1 MDVLAADINFHS
13 GNWWADTQA
22 LLGVEFVQHSILA
35 ALLLGVVSGAI
46 APLIVMRQ
54 MSFAAHSTGEL
65 ALMGAAAAL
74 LFGVGVSWGALVG
87 AVLAAV
93 VLAALGMK
101 EQDSIVAVVLSF
113 GMGLSVLFIY
123 LYPGRSSAAFS
134 LLTGQIV
141 GVSGTSLNILAGLT
155 ALVVIVMA
163 LLWRPL
169 LFATVD
175 PVLAAA
181 SGVRVRA
188 LSLVF
193 AALIGVVASQ
203 GVQIVGA
210 LLLIALLITPGA
222 AAVKVTANPVVAVV
236 LSGVFSVISAVG
248 GLVLSLAPG
257 LPVSVFVTSLSF
269 VIYLVCRGIAWVRG
283 RKLNADDVRAREFGG
298 VFGAGGGDV
307 GAGGSNTDGGAG
319 GAGDITDPHCHPE
332 Q

>member
-1 MDVLAADINFHS
+1 MSSQFHT
-13 GNWWADTQA
+13 GDWWEDTLA
-22 LLGVEFVQHSILA
+22 LLSVDFVQHALLA
-35 ALLLGVVSGAI
+35 ALLLGIVSGAI
-46 APLIVMRQ
+46 APLIVMRK

-74 LFGVGVSWGALVG
+74 LFGFSVSWGALIG

-93 VLAALGMK
+93 ALTALGQK
-101 EQDSIVAVVLSF
+101 EQDAIVAVVLSF

-123 LYPGRSSAAFS
+123 LYPGRSSSAFS

-141 GVSGTSLNILAGLT
+141 GVSSASLNILAVLT
-155 ALVVIVMA
+155 VLVVVTMA

-181 SGVRVRA
+181 SGVKVRLLA
-188 LSLVF
+188 LVF

-222 AAVKVTANPVVAVV
+222 AAVKVTSNPVLAVV
-236 LSGVFSVISAVG
+236 LSGTFSVVAAVG
-248 GLVLSLAPG
+248 GLVASLAPG
-257 LPVSVFVTSLSF
+257 LPVSVFVTTLSF
-269 VIYLVCRGIAWVRG
+269 VIYLVCRVIAWMRSRHVQ
-283 RKLNADDVRAREFGG
+283 ADAVRAQEYST
-298 VFGAGGGDV
+298 AGESV
-307 GAGGSNTDGGAG
+307 SKQTSNETAGHVHHA
-319 GAGDITDPHCHPE
+319 
-332 Q
+332 

>member
-1 MDVLAADINFHS
+1 MSSQFHT
-13 GNWWADTQA
+13 GDWWEDTLA
-22 LLGVEFVQHSILA
+22 LLSVDFVQHALLA
-35 ALLLGVVSGAI
+35 ALLLGIVSGAI
-46 APLIVMRQ
+46 APLIVMRK

-74 LFGVGVSWGALVG
+74 LFGFSVSWGALIG

-93 VLAALGMK
+93 ALTALGQK
-101 EQDSIVAVVLSF
+101 EQDAIVAVVLSF

-141 GVSGTSLNILAGLT
+141 GVSSASLGILAVLA
-155 ALVVIVMA
+155 ALVVATMA

-181 SGVRVRA
+181 SGVKVRVLA
-188 LSLVF
+188 LVF

-222 AAVKVTANPVVAVV
+222 AAVKVTSNPVLAVV
-236 LSGVFSVISAVG
+236 LSGTFSVVSAVG
-248 GLVLSLAPG
+248 GLVASLAPG
-257 LPVSVFVTSLSF
+257 LPVSVFVTTLSF
-269 VIYLVCRGIAWVRG
+269 VIYLVCRGIAWMRSRHVQ
-283 RKLNADDVRAREFGG
+283 ADAVRAREYSATGES
-298 VFGAGGGDV
+298 VSKQTSNEAAGH
-307 GAGGSNTDGGAG
+307 AHHA
-319 GAGDITDPHCHPE
+319 
-332 Q
+332 

>member
-1 MDVLAADINFHS
+1 MSSQFHT
-13 GNWWADTQA
+13 GDWWEDTLA
-22 LLGVEFVQHSILA
+22 LLSVDFVQHALLA
-35 ALLLGVVSGAI
+35 ALLLGIVSGAI
-46 APLIVMRQ
+46 APLIVMRK

-74 LFGVGVSWGALVG
+74 LFGFSVSWGALIG

-93 VLAALGMK
+93 ALTALGQK
-101 EQDSIVAVVLSF
+101 EQDAIVAVVLSF

-123 LYPGRSSAAFS
+123 LYPGRSSSAFS

-141 GVSGTSLNILAGLT
+141 GVSSASLNILAVLT
-155 ALVVIVMA
+155 VLVVVTMA

-181 SGVRVRA
+181 SGVKVRLLA
-188 LSLVF
+188 LVF

-222 AAVKVTANPVVAVV
+222 AAVKVTSNPVLAVV
-236 LSGVFSVISAVG
+236 LSGTFSVVAAVG
-248 GLVLSLAPG
+248 GLVASLAPG
-257 LPVSVFVTSLSF
+257 LPVSVFVTTLSF
-269 VIYLVCRGIAWVRG
+269 VIYLVCRVIAWMRSRHVQ
-283 RKLNADDVRAREFGG
+283 ADAVRAQEYST
-298 VFGAGGGDV
+298 AGESV
-307 GAGGSNTDGGAG
+307 SKQTSNETAGHIHHT
-319 GAGDITDPHCHPE
+319 
-332 Q
+332 

>member
-1 MDVLAADINFHS
+1 MSSQFHT
-13 GNWWADTQA
+13 GDWWEDTLA
-22 LLGVEFVQHSILA
+22 LLSVDFVQHALLA
-35 ALLLGVVSGAI
+35 ALLLGIVSGAI
-46 APLIVMRQ
+46 APLIVMRK

-74 LFGVGVSWGALVG
+74 LFGFSVSWGALIG

-93 VLAALGMK
+93 ALTALGQR
-101 EQDSIVAVVLSF
+101 EQDALVAVVLSF

-141 GVSGTSLNILAGLT
+141 GVSSASLGILAVLA
-155 ALVVIVMA
+155 ALVVATMA

-181 SGVRVRA
+181 SGVKVRVLA
-188 LSLVF
+188 LVF

-222 AAVKVTANPVVAVV
+222 AAVKVTSNPVLAVV
-236 LSGVFSVISAVG
+236 LSGTFSVVSAVG
-248 GLVLSLAPG
+248 GLVASLAPG
-257 LPVSVFVTSLSF
+257 LPVSVFVTTLSF
-269 VIYLVCRGIAWVRG
+269 VIYLVCRGIAWMRSRHVQ
-283 RKLNADDVRAREFGG
+283 ADAVRAREYSATGES
-298 VFGAGGGDV
+298 VSKQTSNEAAGH
-307 GAGGSNTDGGAG
+307 AHHA
-319 GAGDITDPHCHPE
+319 
-332 Q
+332 

>member
-1 MDVLAADINFHS
+1 MSSQFHT
-13 GNWWADTQA
+13 GDWWEDTLA
-22 LLGVEFVQHSILA
+22 LLSVDFVQNALLA
-35 ALLLGVVSGAI
+35 ALLLGIVSGAI
-46 APLIVMRQ
+46 APLIVMRK

-74 LFGVGVSWGALVG
+74 LFGFSVSWGALIG

-93 VLAALGMK
+93 ALTALGQR
-101 EQDSIVAVVLSF
+101 EQDAIVAVVLSF

-141 GVSGTSLNILAGLT
+141 GVSSASLGILAVLA
-155 ALVVIVMA
+155 ALVVATMA

-181 SGVRVRA
+181 SGVKVRVLA
-188 LSLVF
+188 LVF

-222 AAVKVTANPVVAVV
+222 AAVKVTSNPVLAVV
-236 LSGVFSVISAVG
+236 LSGTFSVVSAVG
-248 GLVLSLAPG
+248 GLVASLAPG
-257 LPVSVFVTSLSF
+257 LPVSVFVTTLSF
-269 VIYLVCRGIAWVRG
+269 VIYLVCRGIAWMRSRHVQ
-283 RKLNADDVRAREFGG
+283 ADSVRAREYSATGES
-298 VFGAGGGDV
+298 VSKQASNEAAGH
-307 GAGGSNTDGGAG
+307 AHHA
-319 GAGDITDPHCHPE
+319 
-332 Q
+332 

>member
-1 MDVLAADINFHS
+1 MSSQFHT
-13 GNWWADTQA
+13 GDWWEDTLA
-22 LLGVEFVQHSILA
+22 LLSVDFVQHALLA
-35 ALLLGVVSGAI
+35 ALLLGIVSGAI
-46 APLIVMRQ
+46 APLIVMRK

-74 LFGVGVSWGALVG
+74 LFGFSVSWGALIG

-93 VLAALGMK
+93 ALTALGQR
-101 EQDSIVAVVLSF
+101 EQDAIVAVVLSF

-141 GVSGTSLNILAGLT
+141 GVSSASLGILAVL
-155 ALVVIVMA
+155 AMLVVVTMA

-181 SGVRVRA
+181 SGVKVRTLA
-188 LSLVF
+188 LVF

-222 AAVKVTANPVVAVV
+222 AAVKVTSNPVLAVV
-236 LSGVFSVISAVG
+236 LSGTFSVVSAVG
-248 GLVLSLAPG
+248 GLVASLAPG
-257 LPVSVFVTSLSF
+257 LPVSVFVTTLSF
-269 VIYLVCRGIAWVRG
+269 VIYLICRGIAWMRSRNVQ
-283 RKLNADDVRAREFGG
+283 ADAVRAREYSATGES
-298 VFGAGGGDV
+298 VSKQTSNEAAGH
-307 GAGGSNTDGGAG
+307 AHHA
-319 GAGDITDPHCHPE
+319 
-332 Q
+332 

>member
-1 MDVLAADINFHS
+1 MSSQFHT
-13 GNWWADTQA
+13 GDWWEDTLA
-22 LLGVEFVQHSILA
+22 LLSVDFVQHALLA
-35 ALLLGVVSGAI
+35 ALLLGIVSGAI
-46 APLIVMRQ
+46 APLIVMRK

-74 LFGVGVSWGALVG
+74 LFGFSVSWGALIG

-93 VLAALGMK
+93 ALTALGHR
-101 EQDSIVAVVLSF
+101 EQDAIVAVVLSF

-141 GVSGTSLNILAGLT
+141 GVSSASLGILAVLA
-155 ALVVIVMA
+155 ALVVATMA

-181 SGVRVRA
+181 SGVKVRMLA
-188 LSLVF
+188 LVF

-222 AAVKVTANPVVAVV
+222 AAVKVTSNPVLAVV
-236 LSGVFSVISAVG
+236 LSGTFSVVSAVG
-248 GLVLSLAPG
+248 GLVASLAPG
-257 LPVSVFVTSLSF
+257 LPVSVFVTTLSF
-269 VIYLVCRGIAWVRG
+269 VIYLVCRGIAWMRSRHVQ
-283 RKLNADDVRAREFGG
+283 ADAVRAREYSATGES
-298 VFGAGGGDV
+298 VSKQTSNEAAGH
-307 GAGGSNTDGGAG
+307 AHHA
-319 GAGDITDPHCHPE
+319 
-332 Q
+332 

>member
-1 MDVLAADINFHS
+1 MSSQFHT
-13 GNWWADTQA
+13 GDWWEDTLA
-22 LLGVEFVQHSILA
+22 LLSVDFVQNALLA
-35 ALLLGVVSGAI
+35 ALLLGIVSGAI
-46 APLIVMRQ
+46 APLIVMRK

-74 LFGVGVSWGALVG
+74 LFGFSASWGALIG

-93 VLAALGMK
+93 ALTALGQR
-101 EQDSIVAVVLSF
+101 EQDAIVAVVLSF

-141 GVSGTSLNILAGLT
+141 GVSSASLGILAVLA
-155 ALVVIVMA
+155 ALVVATMA

-181 SGVRVRA
+181 SGVKVRVLA
-188 LSLVF
+188 LVF

-222 AAVKVTANPVVAVV
+222 AAVKVTSNPVLAVV
-236 LSGVFSVISAVG
+236 LSGTFSVVSAVG
-248 GLVLSLAPG
+248 GLVASLAPG
-257 LPVSVFVTSLSF
+257 LPVSVFVTTLSF
-269 VIYLVCRGIAWVRG
+269 VIYLVCRGIAWMRSRHVQ
-283 RKLNADDVRAREFGG
+283 ADAVRAREYSATGES
-298 VFGAGGGDV
+298 VSKQTSNEAAGH
-307 GAGGSNTDGGAG
+307 AHHA
-319 GAGDITDPHCHPE
+319 
-332 Q
+332 

>member
-1 MDVLAADINFHS
+1 MSSQFHT
-13 GNWWADTQA
+13 GDWWEDTLA
-22 LLGVEFVQHSILA
+22 LLSVDFVQNALLA
-35 ALLLGVVSGAI
+35 ALLLGIVSGAI
-46 APLIVMRQ
+46 APLIVMRK

-74 LFGVGVSWGALVG
+74 LFGFSVSWGALIG

-93 VLAALGMK
+93 ALTALGQR
-101 EQDSIVAVVLSF
+101 EQDAIVAVILSF

-141 GVSGTSLNILAGLT
+141 GVSSASLGILAVL
-155 ALVVIVMA
+155 AVLVVVTMA

-181 SGVRVRA
+181 SGVKVRLLA
-188 LSLVF
+188 LVF

-222 AAVKVTANPVVAVV
+222 AAVKVTSNPVLAVV
-236 LSGVFSVISAVG
+236 LSGVFSVVSAVG
-248 GLVLSLAPG
+248 GLVASLAPG
-257 LPVSVFVTSLSF
+257 LPVSVFVTTLSF
-269 VIYLVCRGIAWVRG
+269 VIYLICRGIAWMRSRNVQ
-283 RKLNADDVRAREFGG
+283 ADAVRAREYSA
-298 VFGAGGGDV
+298 AGESISKQTSNEA
-307 GAGGSNTDGGAG
+307 AGHAHH
-319 GAGDITDPHCHPE
+319 A
-332 Q
+332 

>member
-1 MDVLAADINFHS
+1 MSSQFHT
-13 GNWWADTQA
+13 GDWWEDTLA
-22 LLGVEFVQHSILA
+22 LLSVDFVQHALLA
-35 ALLLGVVSGAI
+35 ALLLGIVSGAI
-46 APLIVMRQ
+46 APLIVMRK

-74 LFGVGVSWGALVG
+74 LFGFSVSWGALIG

-93 VLAALGMK
+93 ALTALGQR
-101 EQDSIVAVVLSF
+101 EQDAIVAVILSF

-141 GVSGTSLNILAGLT
+141 GVSSASLGILAVLA
-155 ALVVIVMA
+155 ALVVATMA

-181 SGVRVRA
+181 SGVKVRVLA
-188 LSLVF
+188 LVF

-222 AAVKVTANPVVAVV
+222 AAVKVTSNPVLAVV
-236 LSGVFSVISAVG
+236 LSGVFSVVSAVG
-248 GLVLSLAPG
+248 GLVASLAPG
-257 LPVSVFVTSLSF
+257 LPVSVFVTTLSF
-269 VIYLVCRGIAWVRG
+269 VIYLVCRGIAWMRSRHVQ
-283 RKLNADDVRAREFGG
+283 ADAVRAREYSATGES
-298 VFGAGGGDV
+298 VSKQTSNEAAGH
-307 GAGGSNTDGGAG
+307 AHHA
-319 GAGDITDPHCHPE
+319 
-332 Q
+332 

>member
-1 MDVLAADINFHS
+1 MSSQFHT
-13 GNWWADTQA
+13 GDWWEDTLA
-22 LLGVEFVQHSILA
+22 LLSVDFVQNALLA
-35 ALLLGVVSGAI
+35 ALLLGIVSGAI
-46 APLIVMRQ
+46 APLIVMRK

-74 LFGVGVSWGALVG
+74 LFGFSVSWGALIG

-93 VLAALGMK
+93 ALTALGQR
-101 EQDSIVAVVLSF
+101 EQDAIVAVVLSF

-123 LYPGRSSAAFS
+123 LYPGRSSSAFS

-141 GVSGTSLNILAGLT
+141 GVSSASLEILAVLT
-155 ALVVIVMA
+155 ALVVVTMA

-181 SGVRVRA
+181 SGVKVRVLA
-188 LSLVF
+188 LVF

-222 AAVKVTANPVVAVV
+222 AAVKVTSNPVLAVV
-236 LSGVFSVISAVG
+236 LSGTFSVVSAVG
-248 GLVLSLAPG
+248 GLVASLAPG
-257 LPVSVFVTSLSF
+257 LPVSVFVTTLSS
-269 VIYLVCRGIAWVRG
+269 VSYTHLTLPTSDLV
-283 RKLNADDVRAREFGG
+283 
-298 VFGAGGGDV
+298 
-307 GAGGSNTDGGAG
+307 
-319 GAGDITDPHCHPE
+319 
-332 Q
+332 

>member
-1 MDVLAADINFHS
+1 MSSQFHT
-13 GNWWADTQA
+13 GDWWEDTLA
-22 LLGVEFVQHSILA
+22 LLSVDFVQHALLA
-35 ALLLGVVSGAI
+35 ALLLGIVSGAI
-46 APLIVMRQ
+46 APLIVMRK

-74 LFGVGVSWGALVG
+74 LFGFSVSWGALIG

-93 VLAALGMK
+93 ALTALGQR
-101 EQDSIVAVVLSF
+101 EQDAIVAVVLSF

-141 GVSGTSLNILAGLT
+141 GVSSASLGILAVLA
-155 ALVVIVMA
+155 ALVVATMA

-181 SGVRVRA
+181 SGVKVRVLA
-188 LSLVF
+188 LVF

-222 AAVKVTANPVVAVV
+222 AAVKVTSNPVLAVV
-236 LSGVFSVISAVG
+236 LSGTFSVVSAVG
-248 GLVLSLAPG
+248 GLVASLAPG
-257 LPVSVFVTSLSF
+257 LPVSVFVTTLSF
-269 VIYLVCRGIAWVRG
+269 VIYLVCRGIAWMRSRHVQ
-283 RKLNADDVRAREFGG
+283 ADAVRAREYSATGESMSKQTSNEA
-298 VFGAGGGDV
+298 AGH
-307 GAGGSNTDGGAG
+307 AHHA
-319 GAGDITDPHCHPE
+319 
-332 Q
+332 

>member
-1 MDVLAADINFHS
+1 MSSQFHT
-13 GNWWADTQA
+13 GDWWEDTLA
-22 LLGVEFVQHSILA
+22 LLSVDFVQNALLA
-35 ALLLGVVSGAI
+35 ALLLGIVSGAI
-46 APLIVMRQ
+46 APLIVMRK

-74 LFGVGVSWGALVG
+74 LFGFSVSWGALIG

-93 VLAALGMK
+93 ALTALGQR
-101 EQDSIVAVVLSF
+101 EQDAIVAVILSF

-141 GVSGTSLNILAGLT
+141 GVSSASLGILAVL
-155 ALVVIVMA
+155 AVLVVVTMA

-181 SGVRVRA
+181 SGVKVRVLA
-188 LSLVF
+188 LVF

-222 AAVKVTANPVVAVV
+222 AAVKVTSNPVLAVV
-236 LSGVFSVISAVG
+236 LSGIFSVVSAVG
-248 GLVLSLAPG
+248 GLVASLAPG
-257 LPVSVFVTSLSF
+257 LPVSVFVTTLSF
-269 VIYLVCRGIAWVRG
+269 VIYLVCRGIAWIRSRHVQ
-283 RKLNADDVRAREFGG
+283 ADAVRAREYSTAGESISKQTSNE
-298 VFGAGGGDV
+298 GAGH
-307 GAGGSNTDGGAG
+307 AHHA
-319 GAGDITDPHCHPE
+319 
-332 Q
+332 

>member
-1 MDVLAADINFHS
+1 MSSQFHT
-13 GNWWADTQA
+13 GDWWEDTLA
-22 LLGVEFVQHSILA
+22 LLSVDFVQNALLA
-35 ALLLGVVSGAI
+35 ALLLGIVSGAI
-46 APLIVMRQ
+46 APLIVMRK

-74 LFGVGVSWGALVG
+74 LFGFSVSWGALIG

-93 VLAALGMK
+93 ALTALGQR
-101 EQDSIVAVVLSF
+101 EQDAIVAVILSF

-141 GVSGTSLNILAGLT
+141 GVSSASLGILAVL
-155 ALVVIVMA
+155 AVLVVVTMA

-181 SGVRVRA
+181 SGVKVRMLA
-188 LSLVF
+188 LVF

-222 AAVKVTANPVVAVV
+222 AAVKVTSNPVLAVV
-236 LSGVFSVISAVG
+236 LSGVFSVVSAVG
-248 GLVLSLAPG
+248 GLVASLAPG
-257 LPVSVFVTSLSF
+257 LPVSVFVTTLSF
-269 VIYLVCRGIAWVRG
+269 VIYLVCRGIAWMRSRHVQ
-283 RKLNADDVRAREFGG
+283 ADAVRAREYSA
-298 VFGAGGGDV
+298 AGESISKQTSNEP
-307 GAGGSNTDGGAG
+307 AGHAHH
-319 GAGDITDPHCHPE
+319 A
-332 Q
+332 

>member
-1 MDVLAADINFHS
+1 MSSQFHT
-13 GNWWADTQA
+13 GDWWEDTLA
-22 LLGVEFVQHSILA
+22 LLSVDFVQNALLA
-35 ALLLGVVSGAI
+35 ALLLGIVSGAI
-46 APLIVMRQ
+46 APLIVMRK

-74 LFGVGVSWGALVG
+74 LFGFSVSWGALIG

-93 VLAALGMK
+93 ALTALGQR
-101 EQDSIVAVVLSF
+101 EQDAIVAVILSF

-123 LYPGRSSAAFS
+123 FYPGRSSAAFS

-141 GVSGTSLNILAGLT
+141 GVSSASLGILAVL
-155 ALVVIVMA
+155 AVLVVVTMA

-181 SGVRVRA
+181 SGVKVRMLA
-188 LSLVF
+188 LVF

-222 AAVKVTANPVVAVV
+222 AAVKVTSNPVLAVV
-236 LSGVFSVISAVG
+236 LSGVFSVVSAVG
-248 GLVLSLAPG
+248 GLVASLAPG
-257 LPVSVFVTSLSF
+257 LPVSVFVTTLSF
-269 VIYLVCRGIAWVRG
+269 VIYLVCRGIAWMRSRHVQ
-283 RKLNADDVRAREFGG
+283 ADAVRAREYSA
-298 VFGAGGGDV
+298 AGESISKQTSNEP
-307 GAGGSNTDGGAG
+307 AGHAHH
-319 GAGDITDPHCHPE
+319 A
-332 Q
+332 

>member
-1 MDVLAADINFHS
+1 MSSQFHT
-13 GNWWADTQA
+13 GDWWEDTLA
-22 LLGVEFVQHSILA
+22 LLSVDFVQNALLA
-35 ALLLGVVSGAI
+35 ALLLGIVSGAI
-46 APLIVMRQ
+46 APLIVMRK

-74 LFGVGVSWGALVG
+74 LFGFSVSWGALIG

-93 VLAALGMK
+93 ALTALGQR
-101 EQDSIVAVVLSF
+101 EQDAIVAVILSF

-141 GVSGTSLNILAGLT
+141 GVSSASLGILAVLA
-155 ALVVIVMA
+155 ALVVATMA

-181 SGVRVRA
+181 SGVKVRVLA
-188 LSLVF
+188 LVF

-222 AAVKVTANPVVAVV
+222 AAVKVTSNPVLAVV
-236 LSGVFSVISAVG
+236 LSGTFSVVSAVG
-248 GLVLSLAPG
+248 GLVASLAPG
-257 LPVSVFVTSLSF
+257 LPVSVFVTTLSF
-269 VIYLVCRGIAWVRG
+269 VIYLVCRGIAWMRSRHVE
-283 RKLNADDVRAREFGG
+283 ADAVRAREYSATGES
-298 VFGAGGGDV
+298 VSKQTSNEAAGH
-307 GAGGSNTDGGAG
+307 AHHA
-319 GAGDITDPHCHPE
+319 
-332 Q
+332 

>member
-1 MDVLAADINFHS
+1 MSSQFHT
-13 GNWWADTQA
+13 GDWWEDTLA
-22 LLGVEFVQHSILA
+22 LLSVDFVQNALLA
-35 ALLLGVVSGAI
+35 ALLLGIVSGAI
-46 APLIVMRQ
+46 APLIVMRK

-74 LFGVGVSWGALVG
+74 LFGFSVSWGALIG

-93 VLAALGMK
+93 ALTALGQR
-101 EQDSIVAVVLSF
+101 EQDAIVAVILSF

-141 GVSGTSLNILAGLT
+141 GVSSASLGILAVL
-155 ALVVIVMA
+155 AVLVVVTMA

-181 SGVRVRA
+181 SGVKVRTLA
-188 LSLVF
+188 LVF

-222 AAVKVTANPVVAVV
+222 AAVKVTSNPVLAVV
-236 LSGVFSVISAVG
+236 LSGVFSVVSAVG
-248 GLVLSLAPG
+248 GLVASLAPG
-257 LPVSVFVTSLSF
+257 LPVSVFVTTLSF
-269 VIYLVCRGIAWVRG
+269 VIYLICRGIAWMRSRNVQ
-283 RKLNADDVRAREFGG
+283 ADAVRAREYSAAGESISKQTSNE
-298 VFGAGGGDV
+298 GAGH
-307 GAGGSNTDGGAG
+307 AHHA
-319 GAGDITDPHCHPE
+319 
-332 Q
+332 

>member
-1 MDVLAADINFHS
+1 MSSQFHT
-13 GNWWADTQA
+13 GDWWEDTLA
-22 LLGVEFVQHSILA
+22 LLSVDFVQNALLA
-35 ALLLGVVSGAI
+35 ALLLGIVSGAI
-46 APLIVMRQ
+46 APLIVMRK

-74 LFGVGVSWGALVG
+74 LFGFSVSWGALIG

-93 VLAALGMK
+93 ALTALGQR
-101 EQDSIVAVVLSF
+101 EQDAIVAVVLSF

-141 GVSGTSLNILAGLT
+141 GVSSASLGILAVLA
-155 ALVVIVMA
+155 ALVVATMA

-181 SGVRVRA
+181 SGVKVRVLA
-188 LSLVF
+188 LVF

-222 AAVKVTANPVVAVV
+222 AAVKVTSNPVLAVV
-236 LSGVFSVISAVG
+236 LSGTFSVVSAVG
-248 GLVLSLAPG
+248 GLVASLAPG
-257 LPVSVFVTSLSF
+257 LPVSVFVTTLSF
-269 VIYLVCRGIAWVRG
+269 VIYLVCRGIAWMRSRHVQ
-283 RKLNADDVRAREFGG
+283 ADAVRAREYSATGES
-298 VFGAGGGDV
+298 VSKQTSNEAAGH
-307 GAGGSNTDGGAG
+307 AHHA
-319 GAGDITDPHCHPE
+319 
-332 Q
+332 

>member
-1 MDVLAADINFHS
+1 MSSQFHT
-13 GNWWADTQA
+13 GDWWEDTLA
-22 LLGVEFVQHSILA
+22 LLSVDFVQHALLA
-35 ALLLGVVSGAI
+35 ALLLGIVSGAI
-46 APLIVMRQ
+46 APLIVMRK

-74 LFGVGVSWGALVG
+74 LFGFSVSWGALIG

-93 VLAALGMK
+93 ALTALGQR
-101 EQDSIVAVVLSF
+101 EQDAIVAVVLSF

-141 GVSGTSLNILAGLT
+141 GVSSASLGILAVLA
-155 ALVVIVMA
+155 ALVVATMA

-181 SGVRVRA
+181 SGVKVRTLA
-188 LSLVF
+188 LVF

-222 AAVKVTANPVVAVV
+222 AAVKVTSNPVLAVV
-236 LSGVFSVISAVG
+236 LSGTFSVVSAVG
-248 GLVLSLAPG
+248 GLVASLAPG
-257 LPVSVFVTSLSF
+257 LPVSVFVTTLSF
-269 VIYLVCRGIAWVRG
+269 VIYLVCRGIAWMRSRHVQ
-283 RKLNADDVRAREFGG
+283 ADAVRAREYSATGES
-298 VFGAGGGDV
+298 VSKQTSNEAAGH
-307 GAGGSNTDGGAG
+307 AHHA
-319 GAGDITDPHCHPE
+319 
-332 Q
+332 

>member
-1 MDVLAADINFHS
+1 MSSQFHT
-13 GNWWADTQA
+13 GDWWEDTLA
-22 LLGVEFVQHSILA
+22 LLSVDFVQNALLA
-35 ALLLGVVSGAI
+35 ALLLGIVSGAI
-46 APLIVMRQ
+46 APLIVMRK

-74 LFGVGVSWGALVG
+74 LFGFSVSWGALIG

-93 VLAALGMK
+93 ALTALGQR
-101 EQDSIVAVVLSF
+101 EQDAIVAVILSF

-141 GVSGTSLNILAGLT
+141 GVSSASLGILAVL
-155 ALVVIVMA
+155 AVLVVVTMA

-175 PVLAAA
+175 PVLAAT
-181 SGVRVRA
+181 SGVKVRVLA
-188 LSLVF
+188 LVF

-222 AAVKVTANPVVAVV
+222 AAVKVTSNPVLAVV
-236 LSGVFSVISAVG
+236 LSGIFSVVSAVG
-248 GLVLSLAPG
+248 GLVASLAPG
-257 LPVSVFVTSLSF
+257 LPVSVFVTTLSF
-269 VIYLVCRGIAWVRG
+269 VIYLVCRGIAWMRSRHVQ
-283 RKLNADDVRAREFGG
+283 ADAVRAREYSAAGESISKQTSNE
-298 VFGAGGGDV
+298 GAGHV
-307 GAGGSNTDGGAG
+307 HHA
-319 GAGDITDPHCHPE
+319 
-332 Q
+332 

>member
-1 MDVLAADINFHS
+1 MSSQFQTGD
-13 GNWWADTQA
+13 WWEDTLA
-22 LLGVEFVQHSILA
+22 LLSVDFVQNALLA
-35 ALLLGVVSGAI
+35 ALLLGIVSGAI
-46 APLIVMRQ
+46 APLIVMRK

-74 LFGVGVSWGALVG
+74 LFGFSVSWGALIG

-93 VLAALGMK
+93 ALTALGQR
-101 EQDSIVAVVLSF
+101 EQDAIVAVILSF

-141 GVSGTSLNILAGLT
+141 GVSSASLGILAVL
-155 ALVVIVMA
+155 AVLVVVTMA

-181 SGVRVRA
+181 SGVKVRTLA
-188 LSLVF
+188 LVF

-222 AAVKVTANPVVAVV
+222 AAVKVTSNPVLAVV
-236 LSGVFSVISAVG
+236 LSGTFSVVSAVG
-248 GLVLSLAPG
+248 GLVASLAPG
-257 LPVSVFVTSLSF
+257 LPVSVFVTTLSF
-269 VIYLVCRGIAWVRG
+269 VIYLVCRGIAWMRSRHVQ
-283 RKLNADDVRAREFGG
+283 ADAVRAREYSATGES
-298 VFGAGGGDV
+298 VSKQTSNEAAGH
-307 GAGGSNTDGGAG
+307 AHHA
-319 GAGDITDPHCHPE
+319 
-332 Q
+332 

>member
-1 MDVLAADINFHS
+1 MSSQFQTGD
-13 GNWWADTQA
+13 WWEDTLA
-22 LLGVEFVQHSILA
+22 LLSVDFVQNALLA
-35 ALLLGVVSGAI
+35 ALLLGIVSGAI
-46 APLIVMRQ
+46 APLIVMRK

-74 LFGVGVSWGALVG
+74 LFGFSVSWGALIG

-93 VLAALGMK
+93 ALTALGQR
-101 EQDSIVAVVLSF
+101 EQDAIVAVVLSF

-141 GVSGTSLNILAGLT
+141 GVSSASLGILAVLA
-155 ALVVIVMA
+155 ALVVATMA

-181 SGVRVRA
+181 SGVKVRVLA
-188 LSLVF
+188 LVF

-222 AAVKVTANPVVAVV
+222 AAVKVTSNPVLAVV
-236 LSGVFSVISAVG
+236 LSGTFSVVSAVG
-248 GLVLSLAPG
+248 GLVASLAPG
-257 LPVSVFVTSLSF
+257 LPVSVFVTTLSF
-269 VIYLVCRGIAWVRG
+269 VIYLVCRGIAWMRSRHVQ
-283 RKLNADDVRAREFGG
+283 ADAVRAREYSATGES
-298 VFGAGGGDV
+298 VSKQTSNEAAGH
-307 GAGGSNTDGGAG
+307 AHHA
-319 GAGDITDPHCHPE
+319 
-332 Q
+332 

>member
-1 MDVLAADINFHS
+1 MSSQFHT
-13 GNWWADTQA
+13 GDWWEDTLA
-22 LLGVEFVQHSILA
+22 LLSVDFVQHALLA
-35 ALLLGVVSGAI
+35 ALLLGIVSGAI
-46 APLIVMRQ
+46 APLIVMRK

-74 LFGVGVSWGALVG
+74 LFGFSVSWGALIG

-93 VLAALGMK
+93 ALTALGQK
-101 EQDSIVAVVLSF
+101 EQDAIVAVVLSF

-141 GVSGTSLNILAGLT
+141 GVSSASLGILAVLA
-155 ALVVIVMA
+155 ALVVATMA

-181 SGVRVRA
+181 SGVKVRVLA
-188 LSLVF
+188 LVF

-222 AAVKVTANPVVAVV
+222 AAVKVTSNPVLAVV
-236 LSGVFSVISAVG
+236 LSGTFSVVSAVG
-248 GLVLSLAPG
+248 GLIASLAPG
-257 LPVSVFVTSLSF
+257 LPVSVFVTTLSF
-269 VIYLVCRGIAWVRG
+269 VIYLVCRGIAWMRSRHVQ
-283 RKLNADDVRAREFGG
+283 ADAVRAREYSATGES
-298 VFGAGGGDV
+298 VSKQTSNEAAGH
-307 GAGGSNTDGGAG
+307 AHHA
-319 GAGDITDPHCHPE
+319 
-332 Q
+332 

>member
-1 MDVLAADINFHS
+1 MSSQFHT
-13 GNWWADTQA
+13 GDWWEDTLA
-22 LLGVEFVQHSILA
+22 LLLVDFVQHALLA
-35 ALLLGVVSGAI
+35 ALLLGIVSGAI
-46 APLIVMRQ
+46 APLIVMRK

-74 LFGVGVSWGALVG
+74 LFGFSVSWGALIG

-93 VLAALGMK
+93 ALTALGQR
-101 EQDSIVAVVLSF
+101 EQDAIVAVVLSF

-141 GVSGTSLNILAGLT
+141 GVSSASLGILAVLA
-155 ALVVIVMA
+155 ALVVATMA

-181 SGVRVRA
+181 SGVKVRVLA
-188 LSLVF
+188 LVF

-222 AAVKVTANPVVAVV
+222 AAVKVTSNPVLAVV
-236 LSGVFSVISAVG
+236 LSGTFSVVSAVG
-248 GLVLSLAPG
+248 GLVASLAPG
-257 LPVSVFVTSLSF
+257 LPVSVFVTTLSF
-269 VIYLVCRGIAWVRG
+269 VIYLVCRGIAWMRSRHVQ
-283 RKLNADDVRAREFGG
+283 ADAVRAREYSATGES
-298 VFGAGGGDV
+298 VSKQTSNEAAGH
-307 GAGGSNTDGGAG
+307 AHHA
-319 GAGDITDPHCHPE
+319 
-332 Q
+332 